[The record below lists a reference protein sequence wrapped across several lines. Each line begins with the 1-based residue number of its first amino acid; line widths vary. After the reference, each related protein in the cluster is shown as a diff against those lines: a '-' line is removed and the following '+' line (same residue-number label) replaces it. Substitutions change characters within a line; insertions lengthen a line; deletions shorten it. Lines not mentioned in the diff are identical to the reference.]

1 MSVPVKSSPG
11 LRVQPQPSLRIG
23 KSERTRAAILNSGMD
38 FLWTHPF
45 RDMTVQSLMTT
56 TGVSRSAFYRYFK
69 DLHELMEILLDAL
82 KDDVMAAIGPWFTGV
97 GDPVAL
103 LNESLD
109 GLVEVCFQQGPLLRA
124 TTDAATTDERL
135 EKAWVQFVKEFN
147 DGVTAR
153 IEVDQA
159 QGLIADFDAR
169 PVANALNLMDTY
181 TLIEAF
187 GRRPRSKREPVR
199 EALERIWISTL
210 YGSEWLGKGS
220 SNLVRT

>member
-1 MSVPVKSSPG
+1 MKFSP
-11 LRVQPQPSLRIG
+11 RSQVQPQPSLRIG

-45 RDMTVQSLMTT
+45 RDMTVQSLMTP
-56 TGVSRSAFYRYFK
+56 TGASRAAFYRYFK
-69 DLHELMEILLDAL
+69 DLHELMEVLLDAL
-82 KDDVMAAIGPWFTGV
+82 KDDVMAATGPWFTGV
-97 GDPVAL
+97 GDPVVL
-103 LNESLD
+103 LNESLY
-109 GLVEVCFQQGPLLRA
+109 GLVEICYQQGPILRA
-124 TTDAATTDERL
+124 ITDAATTDERL

-159 QGLIADFDAR
+159 QGLIADFDAP
-169 PVANALNLMDTY
+169 PVANALNLMDAY

-199 EALERIWISTL
+199 EALARIWISTL
-210 YGSEWLGKGS
+210 YGSEWLGKGP